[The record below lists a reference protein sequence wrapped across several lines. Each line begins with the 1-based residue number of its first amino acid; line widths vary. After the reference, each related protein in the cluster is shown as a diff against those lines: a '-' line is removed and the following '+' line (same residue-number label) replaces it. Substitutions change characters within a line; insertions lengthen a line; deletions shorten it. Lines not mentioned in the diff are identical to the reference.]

1 MAARGPHL
9 SALVTHARGTPAV
22 TRAEFAVR
30 AQESLDRAG
39 RDGSALSI
47 ISLTTCH
54 RVEVYLGPPAE
65 TVGDVETP
73 TWWTSLRRALPEGGG
88 ELTGLSAMRHLTQVA
103 VGLDSAVIA
112 EDQILHQLRASVGA
126 AEALGSL
133 HGPLARAAQIALAAG
148 RRARTYRT
156 GPLRSLADRALESIR
171 DRTSLDPAAIGRP
184 LLVVGA
190 GEMGRRAAEAAH
202 RAGYAVAVASRNPAH
217 AAEVATPIDGT
228 AWPFDPGAR
237 LAEAGAVIV
246 ALRGLW
252 QLSPASAEALAASG
266 GPLIDLSFPP
276 ALPDAVASRLG
287 PRLVSGDSLAG
298 PADAGDGRM
307 VRRLHRLAEEA
318 ALEFQTW
325 SDHDV
330 DRAAAR
336 ILSERATLLRERAL
350 ERLWR
355 QGPAF
360 DHAERE
366 RIEGMARQLAE
377 DLLEAPLARLGH
389 DGDGSRARA
398 ARDLFD
404 L

>member
-1 MAARGPHL
+1 MPPRGPDL

-22 TRAEFAVR
+22 ARADFALR
-30 AQESLDRAG
+30 AQELLDRSA
-39 RDGSALSI
+39 RDGSPRSF

-54 RVEVYLGPPAE
+54 RVEVYLGPPAGTAGE
-65 TVGDVETP
+65 VEMP
-73 TWWTSLRRALPEGGG
+73 SWWADLRGALPEGGG
-88 ELTGLSAMRHLTQVA
+88 ELGGLPAMRHLAEVA

-126 AEALGSL
+126 ADALGSL

-156 GPLRSLADRALESIR
+156 GPLRSLADRALESVR
-171 DRTSLDPAAIGRP
+171 DRTGLDPAAADRP
-184 LLVVGA
+184 LLIVGA

-202 RAGYAVAVASRNPAH
+202 RAGYAVAVASRDPAH
-217 AAEVATPIDGT
+217 ARELATPIDGA
-228 AWPFDPGAR
+228 AWPLDPGAR
-237 LAEAGAVIV
+237 LSEAGAVIV
-246 ALRGLW
+246 ALRGPW
-252 QLSPASAEALAASG
+252 HLSPAGADALVANG

-276 ALPDAVASRLG
+276 ALPEAVASRLG

-307 VRRLHRLAEEA
+307 VRRLRGLVEEA
-318 ALEFQTW
+318 AVEFQTW
-325 SDHDV
+325 SEHDV

-336 ILSERATLLRERAL
+336 ILSERAIMLRERAL

-355 QGPAF
+355 QEPAF

-366 RIEGMARQLAE
+366 RIEVMARQLAD
-377 DLLEAPLARLGH
+377 DLLEAPLARLGR